1 MITNDNLPDGW
12 VNTFL
17 GEIAEW
23 GSGGTPSRRV
33 KEYFEGDIPW
43 IKTGE
48 LNQKY
53 ISDSEEKISRQAVE
67 KSSAK
72 IFPKG
77 SVGIAMYG
85 ATIGKLAIW
94 NVDASTNQACAVAKI
109 DTSLLF
115 NEFLYYFLLSEKS
128 SLIKAGKGGA
138 QPNISQGVIK
148 SWSINLPPFN
158 EQHRIVAKI
167 EELFSE
173 IDKGVESLKT
183 AKAQL
188 HVYRQALLKHAFEGK
203 LTAQWRSNNPDKVVP
218 AEELLRSIEQARE
231 ERYQQQLT
239 NWQTAVEKW
248 EFNGKEGKKPSKPKR
263 NLNNSKKIDAS
274 HLNLPSNW
282 DCVNLESLL
291 LEGPTNGYSPKAG
304 ENAKG
309 TKSLKLTATTSCK
322 MLINQD
328 TIKYLYEEI
337 EEGSKYW
344 LKPGDVL
351 VQRANTIDYVGSTAI
366 YQGSHN
372 DFIYPDLMIRLR
384 FYSPILSVYIW
395 HFLNYSKTRLFF
407 RKNATGIAGSMP
419 KISGEILKSTP
430 VQITGYSE
438 MEILTQELD
447 AKLSII
453 DRFEDDCN
461 LAIQQAEMLRQSILK
476 KAFSGQLIPQ
486 DPTDEP
492 ASELLKR
499 IQAEKAERETTT
511 KKQKVK
517 SSR

>member
-1 MITNDNLPDGW
+1 MIENNRQSPKSWLPLTYSDCVKSISLTGKKIKQKTFSSSGKYPVVDQGQELIGGYFDDAENLVDCRLP
-12 VNTFL
+12 VVVF
-17 GEIAEW
+17 
-23 GSGGTPSRRV
+23 
-33 KEYFEGDIPW
+33 GDHT
-43 IKTGE
+43 KAV
-48 LNQKY
+48 KY
-53 ISDSEEKISRQAVE
+53 INFPFVPGADGVKVLEPKKI
-67 KSSAK
+67 
-72 IFPKG
+72 INPK
-77 SVGIAMYG
+77 
-85 ATIGKLAIW
+85 L
-94 NVDASTNQACAVAKI
+94 
-109 DTSLLF
+109 
-115 NEFLYYFLLSEKS
+115 LYYFTQYLATKITNKGYARHYQWLSRET
-128 SLIKAGKGGA
+128 LD
-138 QPNISQGVIK
+138 
-148 SWSINLPPFN
+148 LPPLS
-158 EQHRIVAKI
+158 EQHRIVDKI

-173 IDKGVESLKT
+173 IDKGVESLKI

-188 HVYRQALLKHAFEGK
+188 QVYRQALLKHAFEGK
-203 LTAQWRSNNPDKVVP
+203 LTAQWRADNPDKVVP
-218 AEELLRSIEQARE
+218 AAELLRSIEQSRE

-239 NWQTAVEKW
+239 DWQTAVEKW
-248 EFNGKEGKKPSKPKR
+248 EFNGKEGKQPSQPKR
-263 NLNNSKKIDAS
+263 NLNNPKKIDAT

-282 DCVNLESLL
+282 ECVSLESLL

-384 FYSPILSVYIW
+384 FYSPVLGMYIW

-447 AKLSII
+447 TKLSII

-476 KAFSGQLIPQ
+476 KAFSGQLVPQ

-499 IQAEKAERETTT
+499 IQAEKADRETKT
-511 KKQKVK
+511 KRKSTKQVT
-517 SSR
+517 SITH

>member
-1 MITNDNLPDGW
+1 VKRQDKIPLNWTNTQLLEVCN
-12 VNTFL
+12 
-17 GEIAEW
+17 IA
-23 GSGGTPSRRV
+23 
-33 KEYFEGDIPW
+33 
-43 IKTGE
+43 TG
-48 LNQKY
+48 KY
-53 ISDSEEKISRQAVE
+53 
-67 KSSAK
+67 
-72 IFPKG
+72 
-77 SVGIAMYG
+77 
-85 ATIGKLAIW
+85 
-94 NVDASTNQACAVAKI
+94 DASHATENGRYRFYTCAYEFTQCDTQSFNGECLILPGNGANVGEVFYFNGRFDAYQRTYVLSSIKI
-109 DTSLLF
+109 LPKY
-115 NEFLYYFLLSEKS
+115 LYYHLLSYWRRDNQSKQYGSATNYIRMGNFEEY
-128 SLIKAGKGGA
+128 SL
-138 QPNISQGVIK
+138 QISPI
-148 SWSINLPPFN
+148 N
-158 EQHRIVAKI
+158 EQHRIVDKI

-188 HVYRQALLKHAFEGK
+188 QVYRQALLKHAFEGK
-203 LTAQWRSNNPDKVVP
+203 LTAQWRSNNPDRVLP
-218 AEELLRSIEQARE
+218 AAELLRSIEQSRE

-239 NWQTAVEKW
+239 DWQTAVEKW
-248 EFNGKEGKKPSKPKR
+248 EFNGKEGKQPSQPKR
-263 NLNNSKKIDAS
+263 NLNNPKKIDAT

-282 DCVNLESLL
+282 DCVSLESLL

-384 FYSPILSVYIW
+384 FYSPVLGVYIW

-476 KAFSGQLIPQ
+476 KAFSGQLVPQ

-499 IQAEKAERETTT
+499 IQAEKADRETATKTT
-511 KKQKVK
+511 KKTKK
-517 SSR
+517 